1 MSAFDFGKLPEDA
14 TLAAKIVDAHVKDNE
29 ASKNNGYIGSI
40 FGGKDNISYN
50 ISSIIILFCVIIFV
64 PFAAYLSGSSDFTH
78 KDFIS
83 SVTGLI
89 TLFAGYMFGKS
100 GKKE

>member
-1 MSAFDFGKLPEDA
+1 MTVFDFEKLPKDA
-14 TLAAKIVDAHVKDNE
+14 SLASKIIDGHFKDNE
-29 ASKNNGYIGSI
+29 ESKNNGKIGVF

-50 ISSIIILFCVIIFV
+50 ISAIIILFCVLIIV
-64 PFAAYLSGSSDFTH
+64 PFIVKIAGTTDFSY
-78 KDFIS
+78 KDSIS
-83 SVTGLI
+83 SITSLI